1 MENDG
6 GSTRSNTEAKELLLA
21 DYRYFA
27 ECFWKNEQTGEARVN
42 FFVGIATLV
51 VGALAALLTKGPPPS
66 GEPLR
71 LVVLI
76 SLFSLLVL
84 GLITMM
90 RMLTR
95 NENTD
100 GYKQSMDTVRQ
111 TFKDHFDGDGI
122 LLHYHPFGVLRRK
135 ERSKRSNKDNEEGS
149 APGTVSGLE
158 KWWTEYKNEIQPRN
172 FGGLAHT
179 VAAINSLILAGLVAV
194 AVYPIPVEGSG
205 LARVYGS
212 ATPCFLLG
220 FGAQLMY
227 VAYRETRARDRL
239 RAGTYTHAGGVVY
252 KLKDGITYYLLVRP
266 KENKDEWVFPKGH
279 IEQGE
284 GHDEA
289 ALREVHEETGV
300 IGRLICPVASMAFKT
315 KKEDVYGK
323 FYLMECLYEGDA
335 REARVREWFPLE
347 KALGALTFANA
358 KHVLRESERAR
369 VALASSQTP
378 K

>member
-1 MENDG
+1 MGNDG
-6 GSTRSNTEAKELLLA
+6 NSTRSNTEAKDLLLA

-27 ECFWKNEQTGEARVN
+27 ECFWKNEETGETRVN
-42 FFVGIATLV
+42 FFVGIVTLV
-51 VGALAALLTKGPPPS
+51 VGALAALIAKDAAPF

-71 LVVLI
+71 LVVLV

-84 GLITMM
+84 GLITMA

-111 TFKDHFDGDGI
+111 TFKDHFDDDRI
-122 LLHYHPFGVLRRK
+122 LLHYHPFGVPREK
-135 ERSKRSNKDNEEGS
+135 ERSKPRGKDNKKDNARG
-149 APGTVSGLE
+149 AASGLGE
-158 KWWTEYKNEIQPRN
+158 WWREYKNEIRPRK

-194 AVYPIPVEGSG
+194 AVYPIPVEGAS
-205 LARVYGS
+205 LTRVYGL
-212 ATPCFLLG
+212 AIACFLLG
-220 FGAQLMY
+220 FAAQLMY
-227 VAYRETRARDRL
+227 VAYRETHVRNRL
-239 RAGTYTHAGGVVY
+239 RARTYTHAGGVVF
-252 KLKDGITYYLLVRP
+252 KLKDGIASYLLVRP
-266 KENKDEWVFPKGH
+266 KDNKDEWVLPKGH

-289 ALREVHEETGV
+289 ALREVREETGV
-300 IGRLICPVASMAFKT
+300 VARPMCPVASMAFKT
-315 KKEDVYGK
+315 ERENVYAK
-323 FYLMECLYEGDA
+323 FYLMECFYEGDA
-335 REARVREWFPLE
+335 GETRVRGWFPLE
-347 KALGALTFANA
+347 KALEVLTFAETA
-358 KHVLRESERAR
+358 HVLREGERTR